1 MLEQLAKKQD
11 KWIKMAL
18 SLCQDVDQAN
28 DIVQEMYI
36 KMYDIS
42 QKNPETKIR
51 DVYVWVVMLNILKSG
66 DMNFGDG
73 VSNKSYC
80 IQENKYIKVPIEDA
94 LYIAVQDNVFEIDD
108 TDLMYLN
115 RANDIRHLY
124 RRVLEDNYD
133 KSLRQIADDLGI
145 SHFPIHSYLK
155 KARKLILRDKY
166 EKLYENKRLKYK
178 K

>member
-1 MLEQLAKKQD
+1 MLEELAKKQD

-18 SLCQDVDQAN
+18 SLCQDVDQAK
-28 DIVQEMYI
+28 DIVQDMYI
-36 KMYDIS
+36 KMYDIH

-51 DVYVWVVMLNILKSG
+51 DVYVWVVMYNMVKDNYNL
-66 DMNFGDG
+66 
-73 VSNKSYC
+73 
-80 IQENKYIKVPIEDA
+80 QQKYIKIPIEDV
-94 LYIAVQDNVFEIDD
+94 LHLSVQDNIVEIDD